1 MRNEMKCECANCDW
15 RGTVT
20 EAKEPRDLWARVDP
34 GCEVPAGECPRCGA
48 LAYLPEADIEIRPKG
63 AYGYVVVEVEGG
75 CVQRVLA
82 LDADCLVVDWDNILA
97 DTGEIAR
104 LTADELAK
112 MLTAP
117 TLEREGF
124 RDHANTLLAKLRR
137 IADEKSAGISGV
149 KKGRESSIAATA
161 DSGISAR
168 WRIVSLHP
176 DWVLYPGKNDPKY
189 YATRE
194 EAEREL
200 ERILAGSLNERARG
214 FFGVSREP

>member
-1 MRNEMKCECANCDW
+1 MKALMTCECANCDW
-15 RGTVT
+15 KGPIE
-20 EAKEPRDLWARVDP
+20 EAKEPRDLWARVDA
-34 GCEVPAGECPRCGA
+34 GCEVPAGECPQCGA
-48 LAYLPEADIEIRPKG
+48 LAYLPKAELEIVPRG
-63 AYGYVVVEVEGG
+63 ARGLVVVEIAGG
-75 CVQRVLA
+75 CESRTLTHR
-82 LDADCLVVDWDNILA
+82 ADCIIVDWDNILA

-149 KKGRESSIAATA
+149 EKGQDNPIAILA
-161 DSGISAR
+161 DSERSAR

-194 EAEREL
+194 EAEHAL
-200 ERILAGSLNERARG
+200 ERLLANPWNERARG
-214 FFGVSREP
+214 FFGVSCEP